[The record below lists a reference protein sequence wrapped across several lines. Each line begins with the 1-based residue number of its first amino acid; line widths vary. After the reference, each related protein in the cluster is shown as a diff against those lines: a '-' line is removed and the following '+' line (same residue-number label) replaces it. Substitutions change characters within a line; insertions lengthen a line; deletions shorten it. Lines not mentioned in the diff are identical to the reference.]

1 MENFDLS
8 GFTLLI
14 AEDDYHTVVYLKETL
29 KQSGIKIITAQ
40 NGREA
45 LELVQKGTP
54 IDLIFMDAMM
64 PMMTGFEATRRI
76 KQVNNKIPVVIL
88 TAYVGQDSIRQAV
101 ASGCND
107 YLSKPLNLKV
117 VQAIAQKWLTGN
129 ES

>member
-1 MENFDLS
+1 
-8 GFTLLI
+8 
-14 AEDDYHTVVYLKETL
+14 VYLKETL
-29 KQSGIKIITAQ
+29 KKSGIKIITAQ

-54 IDLIFMDAMM
+54 IDLIFMDVMM

>member
-1 MENFDLS
+1 LS

-29 KQSGIKIITAQ
+29 KKSGIKIITAQ

-54 IDLIFMDAMM
+54 IDLIFMDVMM

>member
-1 MENFDLS
+1 MS

-29 KQSGIKIITAQ
+29 KKSGIKIITAQ

-54 IDLIFMDAMM
+54 IDLIFMDVMM